1 MADSEN
7 NGDKPNK
14 ATVGEPPELPPPS
27 APPHA
32 DVENP
37 SSTSTVVM
45 SSIIDRW
52 KREDL
57 LMKGNLVLRASAF
70 VFALISFIV
79 MASNKHG
86 DWMNFD
92 RYEEYRYC
100 LAIAILACLYTGMQV
115 AIKIYQFSTG
125 RDVISTRASGYIGFA
140 GDQIVAYL
148 LISATSAA
156 ASLTNRMRQGSDNL
170 FTDASAA
177 SVSMAFF
184 AFTALA
190 LSAVISGF
198 KLSHQSYI

>member
-1 MADSEN
+1 MLICLCPQKIIKATINHQARLLVTQKAQQEEREPNFLFPTQAKIRTFSIFPHTFLWKMADSEN

-27 APPHA
+27 APHDA

-37 SSTSTVVM
+37 SSSSTVVI

-70 VFALISFIV
+70 VFSLISFVV

-92 RYEEYRYC
+92 RYEEYRW
-100 LAIAILACLYTGMQV
+100 
-115 AIKIYQFSTG
+115 F
-125 RDVISTRASGYIGFA
+125 IGS
-140 GDQIVAYL
+140 I
-148 LISATSAA
+148 
-156 ASLTNRMRQGSDNL
+156 GS
-170 FTDASAA
+170 FRW
-177 SVSMAFF
+177 
-184 AFTALA
+184 
-190 LSAVISGF
+190 I
-198 KLSHQSYI
+198 